1 MNFNELSKSR
11 KSVRSFQDKVISKD
25 DLMTLIEAAQSAPS
39 AGNCQPWHF
48 FVVTDNATKEKLT
61 NECCYQSFIMTAPA
75 IIVICA
81 DIPRTTGRYGDRG
94 RDLYCLQ
101 DTAAA
106 IQNILLCAKSMD
118 MGTCWVGAFDEQK
131 TTEVLNLQPD
141 MRPIAVI
148 PVGYPAND
156 TPFVKRRPIEEI
168 VTFVE

>member
-1 MNFNELSKSR
+1 MSFIELSKSR
-11 KSVRSFQDKVISKD
+11 KSVRSFTDKDITRE
-25 DLMTLIEAAQSAPS
+25 DLMTLIEAAQAAPS

-48 FVVTDNATKEKLT
+48 FVVKDQATKERLT
-61 NECCYQSFIMTAPA
+61 NESCYQAFIATAPA
-75 IIVICA
+75 VIVICA
-81 DIPRTTGRYGDRG
+81 DIPRTTPRYGDRG

-106 IQNILLCAKSMD
+106 IQNILLCAKDMG
-118 MGTCWVGAFDEQK
+118 MGTCWVGAFDESK
-131 TTEVLNLQPD
+131 AAEILNLAPE

-156 TPFVKRRPIEEI
+156 TPYVKRRPIEDI